1 MNFNLTKSL
10 KRDYKKTGQPKKLRT
25 RKKSKFEKVKNFK
38 KYSLKYIDIGVDE
51 FQKISDRIY
60 YLLEAA
66 NHSDLDLSTQLKKE
80 VLKTKIDLEMIIT
93 DFSPE
98 EERIEYKI
106 KLASEYEEKKSNRDF
121 KTVVKD

>member
-1 MNFNLTKSL
+1 M
-10 KRDYKKTGQPKKLRT
+10 
-25 RKKSKFEKVKNFK
+25 
-38 KYSLKYIDIGVDE
+38 KYIDIGVDE

-106 KLASEYEEKKSNRDF
+106 KLASEYEEKK
-121 KTVVKD
+121 K